1 MVLPNPIKT
10 YEQLTQFK
18 TAILIFYL
26 YYFHNQDQREPHLVS
41 IIQELA
47 KHNIKTDIIVMD
59 FAKAFDKLLH
69 KRRLSKLNYYGI
81 EYNTLK

>member
-1 MVLPNPIKT
+1 
-10 YEQLTQFK
+10 
-18 TAILIFYL
+18 
-26 YYFHNQDQREPHLVS
+26 VS

-59 FAKAFDKLLH
+59 IAKAFDKLLY